1 MNSAFSNGDHE
12 EDDLDQWSNAIGDDD
27 ALDQLWEALIA
38 ATAEAGP
45 KEMESVLGRYLS
57 GLGARS
63 RRTTEGLILA
73 VMAATAGDDANWEDW
88 RVILHRHFALDERM
102 EVSVAAAIL
111 LEWRKTEIAPDWH
124 SQPEQVMER
133 VLASYVRDMH
143 SSLSLLDKPEEASAA
158 ASDLAMLASQL
169 FDFAIAL
176 EGGRQE
182 ELQNSA
188 ESARLLSDLER
199 TLGERAEDQPKA
211 VAADLGKARALL
223 EVTMR
228 QLEIDGGVVH

>member
-1 MNSAFSNGDHE
+1 MNNSVPTADD
-12 EDDLDQWSNAIGDDD
+12 EDDDFDQWSNAIGDDD
-27 ALDQLWEALIA
+27 ALEQLWDALLA

-45 KEMESVLGRYLS
+45 KEMESVLGRYLA

-73 VMAATAGDDANWEDW
+73 VMAATAGDGGNWDDW

-102 EVSVAAAIL
+102 EVTVAAAIL
-111 LEWRKTEIAPDWH
+111 LEWRREAVAPDWH
-124 SQPEQVMER
+124 SQPERVMER
-133 VLASYVRDMH
+133 VLASYGRDMQA
-143 SSLSLLDKPEEASAA
+143 SIALLDKSEEAAAA

-176 EGGRQE
+176 DGDRQE

-188 ESARLLSDLER
+188 ESARLLAELER
-199 TLGERAEDQPKA
+199 SLADRTEEQPKA
-211 VAADLGKARALL
+211 IALNLGKARALL

>member
-1 MNSAFSNGDHE
+1 MTDFTQPD
-12 EDDLDQWSNAIGDDD
+12 DDLDQWSNAIGDDD
-27 ALDQLWEALIA
+27 ALEQLWDALLT
-38 ATAEAGP
+38 ATEEAGP
-45 KEMESVLGRYLS
+45 KELEAVLAHYLA

-73 VMAATAGDDANWEDW
+73 VMAATAGEEGAQWDDW

-102 EVSVAAAIL
+102 DVAVAAAIL
-111 LEWRKTEIAPDWH
+111 IEWRKEAVAPDWR
-124 SQPEQVMER
+124 SQPERVMER
-133 VLASYVRDMH
+133 VLGSYLRDMQT
-143 SSLSLLDKPEEASAA
+143 SLGLLDKPEEAPEAA
-158 ASDLAMLASQL
+158 ADLAMLASQL

-176 EGGRQE
+176 EGERQE

-188 ESARLLSDLER
+188 ESARLLAELER
-199 TLGERAEDQPKA
+199 SLAERAEEQPKA
-211 VAADLGKARALL
+211 ISLNLGKARALL